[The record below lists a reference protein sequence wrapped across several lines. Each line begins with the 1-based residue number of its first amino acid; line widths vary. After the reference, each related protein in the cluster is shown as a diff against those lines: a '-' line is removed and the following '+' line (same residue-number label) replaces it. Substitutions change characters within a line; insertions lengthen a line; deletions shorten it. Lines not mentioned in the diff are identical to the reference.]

1 MAMDLALAVNWRNN
15 RLGGHHMFLLGG
27 ILGITA
33 SAAGA
38 WYALPKNG
46 KVAPFVGTL
55 VEPYVAIAITMGF
68 MLSLGAIIVGIAQL
82 L

>member
-1 MAMDLALAVNWRNN
+1 MY
-15 RLGGHHMFLLGG
+15 LLVGV
-27 ILGITA
+27 LGIAA

-46 KVAPFVGTL
+46 KVAPFVGTV

-68 MLSLGAIIVGIAQL
+68 MLSLGAIVAGIAQL